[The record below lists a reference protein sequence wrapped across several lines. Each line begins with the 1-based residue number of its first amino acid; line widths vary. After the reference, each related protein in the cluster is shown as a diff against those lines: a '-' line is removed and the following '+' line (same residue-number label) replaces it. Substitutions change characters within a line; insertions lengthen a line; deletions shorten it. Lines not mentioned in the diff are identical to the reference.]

1 MRDRNGGGSG
11 VPSFI
16 PCYPPDMSSWLK
28 AALVVV
34 AVGMFLVF
42 APSAEGATQSWWS
55 LLPPLVAI
63 TLALAYRDVVL
74 SLFVGVWLG
83 ATLLADGNAAAGF
96 LRVVDTYARDALTD
110 PDKVSIILFSI
121 LLGGMV
127 GVMSRSGGTHGVVNA
142 LAPFATSS
150 RRAQVVAWLMG
161 VAIFFDDY
169 SNTLIVGNTM
179 RPVTDRHHVSREK
192 LAYLV
197 DSTAAPV
204 ACIALVSTWIGY
216 QVSLVGDA
224 LEKVGSSLNPFSVF
238 LGSIYPVFALAVT
251 FAVAVSGRDWGP
263 MLAAERRAHAGE
275 LMAATSQPLAD
286 YESTGLAPDDDTP
299 RRWWN
304 AAVPVI
310 LVISTTFV
318 GLYLTGRESLLAD
331 GVVSHNLSSII
342 GASDP
347 FTVLLWAS
355 LIGLTSAI
363 VLAVAQ
369 RALTI
374 REALEA
380 MINGFKSMLM
390 AFVVLTLAWSLG
402 QVCTDLATAGFI
414 KGAVGPAVPPGLLP
428 MVIFLVAAAVSFAT
442 GTSWGTMAI
451 LTPLAIPLVFH
462 ASEADPMTLSAT
474 VSAILGGSVF
484 GDHCSPISDTTI
496 LSSMASSCDHVD
508 HVRTQLPYA
517 LLGAA
522 LSVFIGYLPE
532 EFAGISPWLLLG
544 VGFVVIAL
552 WTRFVA
558 KPVE

>member
-1 MRDRNGGGSG
+1 
-11 VPSFI
+11 
-16 PCYPPDMSSWLK
+16 MSSWLK
-28 AALVVV
+28 LLLVI
-34 AVGMFLVF
+34 VGVGVLLFSM
-42 APSAEGATQSWWS
+42 PSGENVKGSWWS
-55 LLPPLVAI
+55 LLPPIIAI

-74 SLFVGVWLG
+74 SLFFGVWLG
-83 ATLLADGNAAAGF
+83 ATMLADGNAAAGF
-96 LRVVDTYARDALTD
+96 LRVIDTYARDALTD
-110 PDKVSIILFSI
+110 SDKMSIILFSI

-127 GVMSRSGGTHGVVNA
+127 GVMSRSGGTHGVVKA
-142 LAPFATSS
+142 LEPYATTP
-150 RRAQVVAWLMG
+150 RRAQVVTWLMG

-179 RPVTDRHHVSREK
+179 RPVTDRHHISREK

-204 ACIALVSTWIGY
+204 ACVALVSTWIGY

-224 LEKVGSSLNPFSVF
+224 LEKAGSDLNPFGVF
-238 LGSIYPVFALAVT
+238 LASIPYAFYPIFGLTVT

-263 MLAAERRAHAGE
+263 MLAAERRARAGE
-275 LMAATSQPLAD
+275 LMAASSQPLAD

-310 LVISTTFV
+310 LVIATTFA
-318 GLYLTGRESLLAD
+318 GLYVTGRESLMAD
-331 GVVSHNLSSII
+331 GAASLSLSNII

-355 LIGLTSAI
+355 LVGLTAAI
-363 VLAVAQ
+363 VLAVGQ
-369 RALTI
+369 RALTV
-374 REALEA
+374 RQSLEA

-402 QVCTDLATAGFI
+402 QVCTDLATAVYI
-414 KGAVGPAVPPGLLP
+414 KGAVGPHVPPGLLP
-428 MVIFLVAAAVSFAT
+428 VAIFLVAAAVSFST

-451 LTPLAIPLVFH
+451 LTPLAVPLVL
-462 ASEADPMTLSAT
+462 AAAPSDTMILEAT
-474 VSAILGGSVF
+474 VAAILGGSVF

-517 LLGAA
+517 LLGAGLA
-522 LSVFIGYLPE
+522 IVVGYLPDA
-532 EFAGISPWLLLG
+532 FGAISPWILLG
-544 VGFVVIAL
+544 VGFVLIAL
-552 WTRFVA
+552 WSRYLA